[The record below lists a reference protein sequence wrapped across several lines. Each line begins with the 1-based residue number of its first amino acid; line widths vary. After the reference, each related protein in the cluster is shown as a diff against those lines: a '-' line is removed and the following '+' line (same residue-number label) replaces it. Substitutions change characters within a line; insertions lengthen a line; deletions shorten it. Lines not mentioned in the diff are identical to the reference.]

1 MCIYVMLLTLR
12 SSNTLLFLHHLRTGK
27 TALVNGMIN
36 KFNPS
41 IYTSTTINFN
51 FYTTSAVLADTMA
64 IPTEKKTGSN
74 FGPPGNTKLVYF
86 VDDLNLPE
94 VDTYNTQSAIAHLR
108 QHMEYEHCYDLQKMT
123 LKNISKTQVVSCMNP
138 TAGSFNINPRLQRWF
153 ATFAIGLPGSTSLLT
168 IYQTF
173 LDGHLQNFTDEVKS
187 HSTNLIKAA
196 LGLHSLVSSTFRKT
210 ATNFH
215 YEFNIRHIS
224 NVFQGLLVS
233 SPEHFKTADKLTLLW
248 LHESERVYGDRLV
261 SIEDLTKY
269 NTLAQSQCKKVF
281 PSFPTAKYYAK
292 ENADPLLFCHF
303 SEGIEDNVYNQVPS
317 LVTMNKVLEEGLR
330 EYNETNATMDL
341 VLFEDAMKHVAR
353 IVRIVRNEGGHALLV
368 GVGGSGKQSLARL
381 AAFICGYDVKQI
393 VISSTYSITDLK
405 DDLKVMYNKAGVKG
419 EGVMFLLTDSQITN
433 ERFLI
438 YINDLLASG
447 DIPDLFQV
455 DEVDAI
461 VNAVTNRV
469 KAEGIVPDRK
479 NCWDYFI
486 GQIRKNLHVCLC
498 FSPVGDGFRNRAR
511 RFPALVNCT
520 VIDMFQPW
528 PSDALYSVGKK
539 FLSSV
544 DLGTDEERD
553 VIERFL
559 PFSFEAVNKA
569 TIEYK
574 KKERRSVYTTPKSY
588 LELIKLY
595 KILLEDSRSD
605 ASSAISRLDNGL
617 TTLRETS
624 ESVAQLEHDLK
635 GMLEDAAAKKEKA
648 EQIAETVSK
657 EKTIAE
663 VETAN
668 AQIEKEQVAKI
679 AEEVGK
685 KQRDTESDLAKAE
698 PAVEA
703 AMSALDTLDQKD
715 LSSCK
720 GMLKPPPKL
729 DEVFAATMVL
739 LAGIMP
745 SVIITKSGKVKDASW
760 DAAKKQLMGNIKEYM
775 VYLKDIKTHVD
786 DGSIN
791 QNNFKEVRQYIE
803 QDYFNVET
811 IKAKNTAAAG
821 LCSFVL
827 NIVTYYDIVTTVEP
841 KRKALA
847 EANQQLSAANEK
859 LTNVMAN
866 VAALEE
872 KLSRLT
878 TELNEANSSKKEA
891 MDAVAA
897 GERKLNL
904 AQRLTTALSSE
915 NQRWAENV
923 ITLRKNE
930 KLLTGDV
937 LLASAFISYVGPFT
951 KPFRIHLMEK
961 VFKPFLQREFAKINK
976 PTSTGG
982 ADQDDD
988 CADNGEEKEYT
999 MPMSIDASPITT
1011 LTTPAEVAQWNADL
1025 LPADVVSTENGCLCT
1040 STSRFPLIIDPQLQ
1054 GIEWIKQKEG
1064 APERKLTICRLGQKD
1079 LIRKLEIALE
1089 NGYTILIENLGETI
1103 DAVIMPVIQRAFIKR
1118 GSKLFIKLGDKE
1130 VDFHPDFRLYL
1141 HTKLSNPH
1149 YPPEIQAETTL
1160 INFTVTM
1167 DGLEDQLLNL
1177 VVEKERP
1184 DLAAMSNDLVRQ
1196 QNGFT
1201 IKMKQLEDDILS
1213 KLASSEGEITENVAL
1228 IESLEETKRISD
1240 DIQQKSELGLKTQ
1253 KDILIASEKY
1263 RDVANRS
1270 SLLFFLMTDL
1280 VKIHTYYIYSLAG
1293 KPAFVLFC
1301 RVLCSCLN
1309 TLNSVCLYVIAFTSR
1324 MY

>member
-1 MCIYVMLLTLR
+1 MTQVTVPTPETCSVAYWMDMMTKSAKPIMLAGPAG
-12 SSNTLLFLHHLRTGK
+12 TGK
-27 TALVNGMIN
+27 TQLVGGMLN

-64 IPTEKKTGSN
+64 IPLEKKTGSN
-74 FGPPGNTKLVYF
+74 YGPPGNTKLVYF

-94 VDTYNTQSAIAHLR
+94 VDAYNTQSAIAHLR

-138 TAGSFNINPRLQRWF
+138 TAGCFNINPRLQRWF

-173 LDGHLQNFTDEVKS
+173 LDGHLHNFSDEIKGQ
-187 HSTNLIKAA
+187 STNLIKAA
-196 LGLHSLVSSTFRKT
+196 LGLHSMVSSTFRKT

-233 SPEHFKTADKLTLLW
+233 SPEHFQSAEKFTLLW

-261 SIEDLTKY
+261 SIEDLNKY
-269 NTLAQSQCKKVF
+269 NALAQSQCKKVF

-303 SEGIEDNVYNQVPS
+303 AEGIEDSVYNQVPS
-317 LVTMNKVLEEGLR
+317 LVTMNKVLEEGLK

-381 AAFICGYDVKQI
+381 AAFICGYEVKQI
-393 VISSTYSITDLK
+393 VIHSNYSISDLK
-405 DDLKVMYNKAGVKG
+405 DDLKGMYQKAGVKG

-447 DIPDLFQV
+447 DIPDLFAI

-461 VNAVTNRV
+461 VNAVTSRV

-528 PSDALYSVGKK
+528 PKDALFSVGKK
-539 FLSSV
+539 FLADV
-544 DLGTDEERD
+544 DLGTDKERD

-569 TIEYK
+569 TVEYK
-574 KKERRSVYTTPKSY
+574 KKERRCVYTTPKSY

-605 ASSAISRLDNGL
+605 ASAAISRLDSGL
-617 TTLRETS
+617 AKLRETS

-635 GMLEDAAAKKEKA
+635 GMLEDAATKKEKA

-657 EKTIAE
+657 EKAIAE

-685 KQRDTESDLAKAE
+685 KQRDTENDLAKAE

-729 DEVFAATMVL
+729 DEVFAATMCL

-745 SVIITKSGKVKDASW
+745 SVIVQKTGKVKDTSW

-775 VYLKDIKTHVD
+775 TYLKEIKAHVD

-791 QNNFKEVRQYIE
+791 PKNFEEVRQYIE
-803 QDYFNVET
+803 KDYFNVET
-811 IKAKNTAAAG
+811 IKSKNQAAAG

-827 NIVTYYDIVTTVEP
+827 NIVTYYDI
-841 KRKALA
+841 
-847 EANQQLSAANEK
+847 
-859 LTNVMAN
+859 
-866 VAALEE
+866 
-872 KLSRLT
+872 
-878 TELNEANSSKKEA
+878 
-891 MDAVAA
+891 
-897 GERKLNL
+897 GEYRCH
-904 AQRLTTALSSE
+904 
-915 NQRWAENV
+915 
-923 ITLRKNE
+923 
-930 KLLTGDV
+930 
-937 LLASAFISYVGPFT
+937 PF
-951 KPFRIHLMEK
+951 
-961 VFKPFLQREFAKINK
+961 
-976 PTSTGG
+976 
-982 ADQDDD
+982 
-988 CADNGEEKEYT
+988 
-999 MPMSIDASPITT
+999 
-1011 LTTPAEVAQWNADL
+1011 
-1025 LPADVVSTENGCLCT
+1025 
-1040 STSRFPLIIDPQLQ
+1040 
-1054 GIEWIKQKEG
+1054 
-1064 APERKLTICRLGQKD
+1064 
-1079 LIRKLEIALE
+1079 
-1089 NGYTILIENLGETI
+1089 
-1103 DAVIMPVIQRAFIKR
+1103 
-1118 GSKLFIKLGDKE
+1118 
-1130 VDFHPDFRLYL
+1130 
-1141 HTKLSNPH
+1141 
-1149 YPPEIQAETTL
+1149 
-1160 INFTVTM
+1160 
-1167 DGLEDQLLNL
+1167 
-1177 VVEKERP
+1177 
-1184 DLAAMSNDLVRQ
+1184 
-1196 QNGFT
+1196 
-1201 IKMKQLEDDILS
+1201 
-1213 KLASSEGEITENVAL
+1213 
-1228 IESLEETKRISD
+1228 
-1240 DIQQKSELGLKTQ
+1240 
-1253 KDILIASEKY
+1253 
-1263 RDVANRS
+1263 
-1270 SLLFFLMTDL
+1270 
-1280 VKIHTYYIYSLAG
+1280 
-1293 KPAFVLFC
+1293 
-1301 RVLCSCLN
+1301 
-1309 TLNSVCLYVIAFTSR
+1309 
-1324 MY
+1324 